1 MFASP
6 APGDQTRHQPA
17 LSVTTPQS
25 IDFIS
30 ARWVIPVEPRAT
42 VLPDHSVAFENGR
55 ILAVLPTVEARKRF
69 PQARE
74 TVLATHALIPGLI
87 NLHTHAAMTL
97 MRGLADDQPLMKWLN
112 DHIWPTESKHLSENY
127 VFDGTALAAA
137 EMIRSGTTCF
147 ADMYFYHDVAARAAL
162 GSGMRAALGGAI
174 LEFPTPFAADAEAYL
189 AKGVATREEFL
200 AEPRLKLM
208 LAPHAPYTVSD
219 RTFERIVTIA
229 SEMDVPIMMHI
240 HETAAELTDSEKQ
253 YGVRPIERLHR
264 LGLLSP
270 GLIAVHCVHLNA
282 LEIELFARAGVHIAH
297 CPVSNLKL
305 ASGIAP
311 IKAMLDAGVNVGVGT
326 DGCASNNRLDMLAE
340 TRLASLLQKGITGD
354 AAALPAHT
362 ALEMAT
368 LNAAKALGWDDVIG
382 SLVPNKAADMV
393 AIDLGS
399 LETVPVYDPESHL
412 FHAASREHV
421 THSWVNGELLMQN
434 RVFTRINEQELHAKA
449 ALWQQRFSE

>member
-1 MFASP
+1 MASP
-6 APGDQTRHQPA
+6 ARGDQTRQQPA
-17 LSVTTPQS
+17 QYVTTPQTTEL
-25 IDFIS
+25 IS

-42 VLPDHSVAFENGR
+42 VLADHSVAVANGR
-55 ILAVLPTVEARKRF
+55 ITAVLPSAEARKRY

-97 MRGLADDQPLMKWLN
+97 MRGLADDQPLMTWLN
-112 DHIWPTESKHLSENY
+112 DHIWPTESKHLSESY

-162 GSGMRAALGGAI
+162 NSGMRAALGGAI

-189 AKGVATREEFL
+189 AKGVATRDEFL

-219 RTFERIVTIA
+219 KTFERIVTIA

-240 HETAAELTDSEKQ
+240 HETATELTDSEKQ
-253 YGVRPIERLHR
+253 YGVRPIERLNR
-264 LGLLSP
+264 LGLLGPS
-270 GLIAVHCVHLNA
+270 LIAVHCVHLNA
-282 LEIELFARAGVHIAH
+282 LEIELFARAGVHVAH

-340 TRLASLLQKGITGD
+340 TRLASLLQKGVTGD

-368 LNAAKALGWDDVIG
+368 LNAAKALGWDDLVG

-434 RVFTRINEQELHAKA
+434 RVFTYIDEQELHAKA
-449 ALWQQRFSE
+449 ALWQQRFSA